1 MKIMGD
7 PGCFFEKTIAKPLTI
22 CYHMSVVKEFKQSGS
37 CPLSFLCM
45 DFGGRMNQKNSE
57 KKGGIAERV
66 EELLLP
72 VADQLGLEIWDVEFA
87 KRGPDNYLTVTIDS
101 DDGITIEDCE
111 RMHRAIDPVLDEAD
125 PIEKAYMLEVSSP
138 GIERDL
144 TKDAHY
150 EWAIG
155 EQVELKLF
163 APVNGSR
170 TMRGTLV
177 SFDGNTVTLNCGNT
191 EISAERKNVSKAK
204 TIFEFTN

>member
-1 MKIMGD
+1 MKGASSI
-7 PGCFFEKTIAKPLTI
+7 
-22 CYHMSVVKEFKQSGS
+22 VKKATE
-37 CPLSFLCM
+37 
-45 DFGGRMNQKNSE
+45 
-57 KKGGIAERV
+57 IAE
-66 EELLLP
+66 P
-72 VADQLGLEIWDVEFA
+72 VAAELGYTLWDVEYVKEGA
-87 KRGPDNYLTVTIDS
+87 DWYLRYTIDS
-101 DDGITIEDCE
+101 DDGIGIEDCE